1 MKSEKHLL
9 KRKEII
15 DTAFRVWN
23 KNCYISTSLN
33 DLADSLGMTKQAIYR
48 YFRGKDDLLNA
59 MESQVLLE
67 YNEINAQIN
76 KKIETLS
83 RDSAVEQY
91 VMKQISF
98 FRKNS
103 EYLTFLISKTRSKDL
118 NDKEFRKKQR
128 NQNEYLSEKLSI
140 PLMAVNYILNLVVFY
155 TLLGERENIQTLTEN
170 ICNIALNGFGTKL
183 LLPPK
188 KKDEILKSLR
198 IKSGEKLDQDKVL
211 QAVSDAVLEDGL
223 QATMGAIAKKAG
235 MTKSSLYFYFKNKE
249 EMIDQAINTQT
260 EAFVDYYYKSIS
272 AFDQVSEQLFAHFT
286 ISASVAIELPKTI
299 PMIHWFITRGLAE
312 NLKKPTDYP
321 NYRIFFDKAIE
332 HNYIHTHGIS
342 ADKLIMLVNFCI
354 TFEINNIER
363 KNLSK
368 EEKYKL
374 VNGLYKLFTH
384 GLKG

>member
-48 YFRGKDDLLNA
+48 YFKGKGDLLNA

-67 YNEINAQIN
+67 YNDINIQIN

-91 VMKQISF
+91 VMNQISF

-103 EYLTFLISKTRSKDL
+103 QYLNFLISKTRLKDL
-118 NDKEFRKKQR
+118 DNKEFRENQR
-128 NQNEYLSEKLSI
+128 KQNEYLSEKLSI

-155 TLLGERENIQTLTEN
+155 NLLGERENIQKLTKK
-170 ICNIALNGFGTKL
+170 ICNITFNGFGTKR
-183 LLPPK
+183 LLPPNQT
-188 KKDEILKSLR
+188 DEILQAVK
-198 IKSGEKLDQDKVL
+198 IKSGEKQDQDKVL

-249 EMIDQAINTQT
+249 EMIDRAINTQT
-260 EAFVDYYYKSIS
+260 KTFIDYYYKSIS
-272 AFDQVSEQLFAHFT
+272 TYAQVSEQLFAHFA
-286 ISASVAIELPKTI
+286 ISASVAIELPETI

-312 NLKKPTDYP
+312 NLKKPTDFP
-321 NYRIFFDKAIE
+321 NYRIFFDQAIE
-332 HNYIHTHGIS
+332 NKYLNTHGIS
-342 ADKLIMLVNFCI
+342 ADKLLMLVNFCI

-368 EEKYKL
+368 EDKYKL
-374 VNGLYKLFTH
+374 VYGLHNLFTH